1 MLKVENI
8 SAAYGDVE
16 ILHGLSLEVGKN
28 EIVTLLGSNGTGK
41 TTTIKCIFNLLPITS
56 GSIVFDGARLDKR
69 KPHEF
74 TSMGIALVP
83 EGRKLFPDMSVKDN
97 LMMGAFSMRDKKQI
111 EENLTWVM
119 DMFPRLKERA
129 KQHAGTMSGGEQQ
142 MCAIARSLIIRPKFI
157 VFDEPSL
164 GLAPIIVDQIFET
177 IKTIISEYDA
187 TVLLIEQNANV
198 ALEVSD
204 RGYVLENG
212 IIKVSGTAQEL
223 LASEEI
229 QKAYL
234 GL

>member
-8 SAAYGDVE
+8 SASYGDVQ

-41 TTTIKCIFNLLPITS
+41 TTTIKCIFNLLPLTD
-56 GSIVFDGARLDKR
+56 GSITFDGERLDQK
-69 KPHEF
+69 KPYSL
-74 TSMGIALVP
+74 TAMGIALVP

-97 LMMGAFSMRDKKQI
+97 LLMGAYSMKNKKQI
-111 EENLTWVM
+111 EENMAWVL

-129 KQHAGTMSGGEQQ
+129 KQLAGTMSGGEQQ
-142 MCAIARSLIIRPKFI
+142 MCAIARSLIIRPRFI

-177 IKTIISEYDA
+177 IKNIIAEHDA

-212 IIKVSGTAQEL
+212 MIKVSGTAKEL